1 MTKLL
6 HPEDLQQGDL
16 VFNVEQVPQIFFGD
30 ITKDYS
36 CSKLIFR
43 DDRWMLRRT
52 ASYEGSKNIAI
63 ISIRKTDAA

>member
-6 HPEDLQQGDL
+6 HPEDLQRGDL

-43 DDRWMLRRT
+43 DDR
-52 ASYEGSKNIAI
+52 
-63 ISIRKTDAA
+63 